1 MFPCSNSLFENIRV
15 LTKSVKNGKM
25 RILGIKNGDEELL
38 SSLHKE
44 A

>member
-15 LTKSVKNGKM
+15 LTKIGKKRKM
-25 RILGIKNGDEELL
+25 RILGIKNGEEELL